1 MGSNPRSTTL
11 EARTLTIT
19 PPMRL
24 REECVF
30 YILKLLKSIFIV
42 VGKIKEAL
50 VGKTF
55 PDRACHTTLTCSHFK
70 VQSETLIMYQI
81 IHPTPSLDMVI
92 IFIFDIVKRS
102 NIPHYRQSIWISSL
116 TSWGKVHTLI
126 YSLNTQHWIAFSF
139 FVNFL

>member
-70 VQSETLIMYQI
+70 VSQVQSEASIIYQI
-81 IHPTPSLDMVI
+81 TRPTPSFDMVV
-92 IFIFDIVKRS
+92 IFIFDVR
-102 NIPHYRQSIWISSL
+102 
-116 TSWGKVHTLI
+116 
-126 YSLNTQHWIAFSF
+126 F
-139 FVNFL
+139 FYF